1 MPKPEGFVP
10 LSHKDVGQIWEA
22 PPRAGS
28 QTFIRHV
35 SSESD
40 IKDCAG
46 ISTGHA
52 HAGGKKMPKN
62 MVFIKKMS
70 IFREVW
76 FSSDEK
82 ERKKNESGTKDPQLQ
97 HYLYCC

>member
-1 MPKPEGFVP
+1 MPKTEGFVP
-10 LSHKDVGQIWEA
+10 LSHKDVGQISEA
-22 PPRAGS
+22 QTRAGS

-35 SSESD
+35 SSEAD

-52 HAGGKKMPKN
+52 HAGKKMLKN
-62 MVFIKKMS
+62 MVFIKKVS

-76 FSSDEK
+76 FSADEK
-82 ERKKNESGTKDPQLQ
+82 ERKKNESSTRDPKLQ

>member
-52 HAGGKKMPKN
+52 HAGGKKSPK
-62 MVFIKKMS
+62 I
-70 IFREVW
+70 W
-76 FSSDEK
+76 FSL
-82 ERKKNESGTKDPQLQ
+82 RK
-97 HYLYCC
+97 